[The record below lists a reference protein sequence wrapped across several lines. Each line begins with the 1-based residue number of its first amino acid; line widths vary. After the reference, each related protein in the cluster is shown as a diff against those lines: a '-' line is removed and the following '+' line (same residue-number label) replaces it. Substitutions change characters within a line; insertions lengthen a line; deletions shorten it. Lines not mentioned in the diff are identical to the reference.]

1 MRNNSF
7 KSASENWLFG
17 WRNKVTYVLKASRGG
32 ERISD
37 QVSAPFAFLHL
48 DLIENVQNNPQE
60 FFHFYIFP
68 SELKIGC
75 FFTIHQKCQW
85 FNSPECQLTKSLLCH
100 FETFLHSLSLLP
112 EFVNER
118 VTNTGFKVFLEMSSA
133 FDGTGVKL
141 ASTNIA
147 NLWRTKNKQRG
158 EGEPKIV
165 EIL

>member
-48 DLIENVQNNPQE
+48 DLIENVQNNPQD

-68 SELKIGC
+68 S
-75 FFTIHQKCQW
+75 
-85 FNSPECQLTKSLLCH
+85 
-100 FETFLHSLSLLP
+100 
-112 EFVNER
+112 
-118 VTNTGFKVFLEMSSA
+118 
-133 FDGTGVKL
+133 
-141 ASTNIA
+141 
-147 NLWRTKNKQRG
+147 
-158 EGEPKIV
+158 
-165 EIL
+165 